1 MANTPS
7 SSGPFARRERFL
19 AQMQERGPSVALI
32 SDPRHIFYLTAYR
45 AGPRSPAFLMLR
57 QGETPVLVAGAS
69 GFPAVEGVETHLYE
83 DYSIHH
89 VVERRRAAAQALMG
103 AAHRFNLAKEGPIGV
118 EAFEL
123 PAMAEQALGGRDG
136 VDVAPILRSMRA
148 CKDRDEIEC
157 IRRSVEVTRAGHAA
171 AREAAVA
178 GTTEMQAYAAIQ
190 RACVL
195 EAGEPIAFDGDF
207 VSGER
212 SWEIGGPPTQRT
224 MRDGDLFICD
234 LFPTVAGYWAD
245 TTRTFAVGAASA
257 AQKNLYDLVRAALE
271 RGRTA
276 LRPGVRARD
285 VYHEVRAAIAA
296 GGRAEQFPHHAGH
309 GFGLDPHESPM
320 IIPGDETEL
329 RAGMTVT
336 LEPGVYVE
344 GVGGVRLEDNYVI
357 TEDGADVMAQCR
369 FGLEAG

>member
-7 SSGPFARRERFL
+7 SGAASRRERFVAL
-19 AQMQERGPSVALI
+19 MQERGPAVALI
-32 SDPRHIFYLTAYR
+32 SDARHVFYLTGYLAS
-45 AGPRSPAFLMLR
+45 PRSPAFLMLR
-57 QGETPVLVAGAS
+57 QGETPALVAGAS
-69 GFPAVEGVETHLYE
+69 GFPGVDGIETHLYE

-89 VVERRRAAAQALMG
+89 VVERRRAAAQALAG
-103 AAHRFNLAKEGPIGV
+103 AAHRFDLAREGPIGV

-123 PAMAEQALGGRDG
+123 PAMAEPALAGRDRI
-136 VDVAPILRSMRA
+136 DVAPILRVMRA
-148 CKDRDEIEC
+148 CKDPDEIER
-157 IRRSVEVTRAGHAA
+157 IRRSVEVARAGHAA
-171 AREAAVA
+171 ARQAAVT

-212 SWEIGGPPTQRT
+212 SWQIGGPPTPRA

-245 TTRTFAVGAASA
+245 TTRTLAVGAATA
-257 AQKNLYDLVRAALE
+257 AQKDLYDLVRSALE
-271 RGRTA
+271 RGRNA
-276 LRPGVRARD
+276 LRPGVRASD
-285 VYHEVRAAIAA
+285 VYHEVKAAIAA
-296 GGRAEQFPHHAGH
+296 AGRADQFPHHAGH
-309 GFGLDPHESPM
+309 GIGIDPHESPM
-320 IIPGDETEL
+320 IIPGDDTEL

-344 GVGGVRLEDNYVI
+344 GVGGVRLEDNYII
-357 TEDGADVMAQCR
+357 TEDGAEVIAQYR